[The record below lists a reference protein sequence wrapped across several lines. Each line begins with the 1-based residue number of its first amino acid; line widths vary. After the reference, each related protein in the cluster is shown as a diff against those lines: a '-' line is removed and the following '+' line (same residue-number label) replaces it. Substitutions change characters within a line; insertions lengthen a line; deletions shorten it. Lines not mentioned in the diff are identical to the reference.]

1 MKLKYHMR
9 NHTGERPYV
18 CSVCGRGFTVNTI
31 LLRHMR
37 VHSGERP
44 YVCVI
49 CGKAF
54 SQSSTL
60 NTHMKVH
67 APKYN
72 ETEQQQPPPPQQ
84 QQQRILPKIQNPEE
98 QRFQSQQIQQT
109 LTPHQ
114 TQDHQNRLMQ
124 PTENRMLPN
133 ESIHRIIHSDNTRIM
148 NSEVAKLLTDNS
160 HLITDNRGMI
170 DNARLIANDGTRFL
184 VNVSEPPP
192 LRLLVNDNRNMAPDS
207 RLITNVN
214 VNENDRHLAVI
225 DGSRILTSDKYLVN
239 YDPYHRGHL

>member
-1 MKLKYHMR
+1 MR

-44 YVCVI
+44 YVCVT

-67 APKYN
+67 APSPKYN
-72 ETEQQQPPPPQQ
+72 QEQQRMPKFHNTNDQKYQPQQ
-84 QQQRILPKIQNPEE
+84 
-98 QRFQSQQIQQT
+98 T
-109 LTPHQ
+109 A
-114 TQDHQNRLMQ
+114 DHSNRLMQ
-124 PTENRMLPN
+124 TDNRMLQAEPIQRMIQSDN
-133 ESIHRIIHSDNTRIM
+133 SRMLSSDGSRILTDSSQHLSDNRGIIDNTR
-148 NSEVAKLLTDNS
+148 LLT
-160 HLITDNRGMI
+160 
-170 DNARLIANDGTRFL
+170 NDGTRLL
-184 VNVSEPPP
+184 VNVSEPP
-192 LRLLVNDNRNMAPDS
+192 RLLVNDNRILTQDN

-214 VNENDRHLAVI
+214 MNENNRLLADNSRLLTNENARHLAVI
-225 DGSRILTSDKYLVN
+225 ESSRLLADKYLAN

>member
-60 NTHMKVH
+60 NTHMRVH

-72 ETEQQQPPPPQQ
+72 EGEQ
-84 QQQRILPKIQNPEE
+84 QQQRMQKMPPPEE
-98 QRFQSQQIQQT
+98 PRYQTQQLQAPAQ
-109 LTPHQ
+109 Q

-124 PTENRMLPN
+124 PTDNRMLQN
-133 ESIHRIIHSDNTRIM
+133 DSIQRIIHPDNTRIL
-148 NSEVAKLLTDNS
+148 NNDGTKILTDNS
-160 HLITDNRGMI
+160 HLLTDNRGMI
-170 DNARLIANDGTRFL
+170 DNTRLIANDGTRFL
-184 VNVSEPPP
+184 VNVTEPPP
-192 LRLLVNDNRNMAPDS
+192 LRLLVNDNRIISQDS
-207 RLITNVN
+207 RLIANVN
-214 VNENDRHLAVI
+214 VNENDRLITENTRHLAVI
-225 DGSRILTSDKYLVN
+225 DGSRVLTSDKYLVN

>member
-18 CSVCGRGFTVNTI
+18 CTVCARGFTVNTI

-44 YVCVI
+44 YVCVT

-60 NTHMKVH
+60 NTHMRVH

-72 ETEQQQPPPPQQ
+72 ETEQQQRMQKMQ
-84 QQQRILPKIQNPEE
+84 TTEE
-98 QRFQSQQIQQT
+98 QRYQTQQIQV
-109 LTPHQ
+109 Q

-124 PTENRMLPN
+124 PADNRMLQNDPIQRV
-133 ESIHRIIHSDNTRIM
+133 IHPDNTRIM
-148 NSEVAKLLTDNS
+148 NNDGTKILTDNS
-160 HLITDNRGMI
+160 HLLTDNRGMI
-170 DNARLIANDGTRFL
+170 DNTRLITNDGARFL
-184 VNVSEPPP
+184 VNITEPPP
-192 LRLLVNDNRNMAPDS
+192 LRLLVNDNRVGPQDN
-207 RLITNVN
+207 RIINNVN
-214 VNENDRHLAVI
+214 VNENDRLLTENTRHLAVI
-225 DGSRILTSDKYLVN
+225 DGSRVLTSDKYLVN